1 MAKLIF
7 KNTSEVPLHHGSLVG
22 AGSTDEDLHYIHHG
36 NANLYSMFDITQ
48 AEYDGLVNGTKK
60 ITIVDN
66 VASIIDED
74 PIEDNMM
81 DNEDVYM
88 DYFNQ
93 MKQGLEKKINKRP
106 NQSKISMAQD
116 ALNFINNID
125 TSALTY
131 PTKSIQDVL
140 RENNKYID
148 FRYI

>member
-22 AGSTDEDLHYIHHG
+22 AGSTDEDLQYIHHG
-36 NANLYSMFDITQ
+36 NTNLYSMFDITQ

-81 DNEDVYM
+81 QNENVYM
-88 DYFNQ
+88 NYFNQ
-93 MKQGLEKKINKRP
+93 MKKGLEKKINKRP

-148 FRYI
+148 CRYI